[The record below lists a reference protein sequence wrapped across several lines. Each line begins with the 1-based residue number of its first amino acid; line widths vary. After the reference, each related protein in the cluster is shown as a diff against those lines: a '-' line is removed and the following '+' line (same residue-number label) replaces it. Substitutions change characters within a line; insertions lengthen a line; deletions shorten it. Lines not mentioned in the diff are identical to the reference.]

1 MKRNLKEGVHVASG
15 ALVLE
20 AHVACV
26 LLAAQQGDVYCPTNP
41 PDYKK

>member
-1 MKRNLKEGVHVASG
+1 MATTVKRYLKEGVHVASG

-26 LLAAQQGDVYCPTNP
+26 LLTAKTEVYCPENP
-41 PDYKK
+41 LL